1 MSDREVEVLRQIPV
15 GVGWGLTWWKDKPG
29 EEVASAPLVPTSR
42 PQGCGLFD

>member
-1 MSDREVEVLRQIPV
+1 MSDREVEVLRLIPV